1 MVHVMTGA
9 MTVGTAMRGTW
20 MGTGTWGVAAAV
32 AVAVAVLFHR
42 LLLILVTENMII
54 FTDE

>member
-1 MVHVMTGA
+1 MVHVTTGTTGTTG
-9 MTVGTAMRGTW
+9 TV
-20 MGTGTWGVAAAV
+20 GTGTWGAAAEAAAV
-32 AVAVAVLFHR
+32 AAVLFHR

>member
-1 MVHVMTGA
+1 MTGA
-9 MTVGTAMRGTW
+9 METGGTGAMETV
-20 MGTGTWGVAAAV
+20 GTGTWGVAAEAAAGAV
-32 AVAVAVLFHR
+32 VLFHR

>member
-1 MVHVMTGA
+1 MTGTLGMVMTA
-9 MTVGTAMRGTW
+9 
-20 MGTGTWGVAAAV
+20 GTGMWGVTW
-32 AVAVAVLFHR
+32 VAVLFHR